1 MQIVSCKG
9 RLYVCIRNSTQYLP
23 CILLISMDKGSALAK
38 VAAGGE
44 NIFTTRLFPNECSGS
59 TLQSTA
65 CSAVMNVFHICEH
78 QCRPGGRI
86 EPDRQIAMSVKIRHG
101 MQYKDRHYKVKSVR
115 LRF

>member
-44 NIFTTRLFPNECSGS
+44 NIFTTRLFPNECSGG

-65 CSAVMNVFHICEH
+65 LGPPQQGRTFNSRSSNPDHGSKVHMVF
-78 QCRPGGRI
+78 RNKR
-86 EPDRQIAMSVKIRHG
+86 
-101 MQYKDRHYKVKSVR
+101 
-115 LRF
+115 